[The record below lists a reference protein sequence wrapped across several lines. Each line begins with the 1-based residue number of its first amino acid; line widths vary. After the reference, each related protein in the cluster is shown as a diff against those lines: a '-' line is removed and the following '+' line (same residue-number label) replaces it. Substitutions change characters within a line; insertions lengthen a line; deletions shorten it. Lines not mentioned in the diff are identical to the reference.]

1 MEWPVPLIRYVGQKP
16 LKTDNVC
23 KTDAVWHG
31 HGADQE
37 VADAVAAK
45 LLMHPDIWAL
55 AEAVEI
61 ELQPEQEQE
70 PEAPAVKFTHVSDDP
85 LNLYQLRDTES
96 GEVIDLVP
104 MDDAA
109 LKAFVSVNGLRVDK
123 RKKGD
128 EFRSLIIATVIHQA
142 DPKV

>member
-1 MEWPVPLIRYVGQKP
+1 MPLIRYIGHKP
-16 LKTDNVC
+16 NKTDNVG
-23 KTDAVWHG
+23 KSDAVWPG
-31 HGADQE
+31 HGTDQE
-37 VADAVAAK
+37 VTDAVAAK

-61 ELQPEQEQE
+61 EQE
-70 PEAPAVKFTHVSDDP
+70 PEQDLEPEAAAVKFTHADDDST
-85 LNLYQLRDTES
+85 NLYRLRDTES

-109 LKAFVSVNGLRVDK
+109 LKAFISVNGLRVDK

-128 EFRSLIIATVIHQA
+128 ELRSLVIATVIHQA